1 MAPAPLVLQWYPAYA
16 SVAYSEHIA
25 PYEMVVWGLPVQ
37 LFPAKVV
44 TPTGVFIPVKASAAN
59 VAVAMMFDELEEMG
73 VIVR

>member
-37 LFPAKVV
+37 LVPAKEV

-59 VAVAMMFDELEEMG
+59 VAATMMFDELEEMG